1 MTQLLS
7 QIIEQS
13 AQRQPQHVAFRC
25 RERSLTYAEL
35 NEQASQ
41 LAAMLQKFG
50 IEPGDR
56 VAIYMPKAVE
66 MAVGVYGCLKAG
78 VIYVAVDPALPVSR
92 LKCVLEDAEVA
103 AVLTLDRQRKQLDE
117 IWRELEA
124 KPRVV
129 VGLSSAD
136 NIDVD
141 VIAWDAVDAECR
153 FFPPT
158 LSENHPAYIIYTSG
172 STGEPKGI
180 LHTHRSGL
188 AYARL
193 AAETYEVNS
202 TDRLGNFA
210 PLHFDQSTF
219 EFFSGPLVG
228 ATTVLIPEEHMRFP
242 ASLAQLIEDEQLTI
256 WYSVPFALVQLL
268 LRGALETRDLS
279 SLRWVLYGGEP
290 FPVGYLSDLMKRLPA
305 ATFSNVYGPAE
316 VNQCTYFNLTQ
327 PPECVNTSI
336 PIGRIWPET
345 KGLIV
350 DDVNRP
356 VARGEV
362 GELLINSSTM
372 MTGYWNRPE
381 LTDRVMVDLLSN
393 GESVRFFRTGDL
405 VRELDDGNL
414 EFHGRSDRQ
423 IKIRG
428 NRVELDEIQ
437 AVILRLPG
445 ILTVAAFASFDP
457 ATNDRR
463 AVVAV
468 ILSEHAELSANE
480 ILIETRKRLPIYAVP
495 SEVIITERFPQ
506 TTSGKTDYIALE
518 KQFSA
523 TTAGGVA

>member
-219 EFFSGPLVG
+219 EFFLRTAGWCNNRADTRRTHAIPGQSGTTDRRRTTDNLVFGPVRTG
-228 ATTVLIPEEHMRFP
+228 ATAIAR
-242 ASLAQLIEDEQLTI
+242 
-256 WYSVPFALVQLL
+256 SV
-268 LRGALETRDLS
+268 G
-279 SLRWVLYGGEP
+279 
-290 FPVGYLSDLMKRLPA
+290 
-305 ATFSNVYGPAE
+305 
-316 VNQCTYFNLTQ
+316 
-327 PPECVNTSI
+327 
-336 PIGRIWPET
+336 
-345 KGLIV
+345 
-350 DDVNRP
+350 
-356 VARGEV
+356 
-362 GELLINSSTM
+362 NS
-372 MTGYWNRPE
+372 
-381 LTDRVMVDLLSN
+381 
-393 GESVRFFRTGDL
+393 
-405 VRELDDGNL
+405 
-414 EFHGRSDRQ
+414 
-423 IKIRG
+423 
-428 NRVELDEIQ
+428 
-437 AVILRLPG
+437 
-445 ILTVAAFASFDP
+445 
-457 ATNDRR
+457 
-463 AVVAV
+463 
-468 ILSEHAELSANE
+468 
-480 ILIETRKRLPIYAVP
+480 
-495 SEVIITERFPQ
+495 
-506 TTSGKTDYIALE
+506 
-518 KQFSA
+518 
-523 TTAGGVA
+523 

>member
-1 MTQLLS
+1 M
-7 QIIEQS
+7 
-13 AQRQPQHVAFRC
+13 
-25 RERSLTYAEL
+25 
-35 NEQASQ
+35 
-41 LAAMLQKFG
+41 
-50 IEPGDR
+50 
-56 VAIYMPKAVE
+56 
-66 MAVGVYGCLKAG
+66 
-78 VIYVAVDPALPVSR
+78 
-92 LKCVLEDAEVA
+92 
-103 AVLTLDRQRKQLDE
+103 
-117 IWRELEA
+117 
-124 KPRVV
+124 
-129 VGLSSAD
+129 
-136 NIDVD
+136 
-141 VIAWDAVDAECR
+141 
-153 FFPPT
+153 
-158 LSENHPAYIIYTSG
+158 
-172 STGEPKGI
+172 
-180 LHTHRSGL
+180 
-188 AYARL
+188 
-193 AAETYEVNS
+193 
-202 TDRLGNFA
+202 
-210 PLHFDQSTF
+210 
-219 EFFSGPLVG
+219 
-228 ATTVLIPEEHMRFP
+228 
-242 ASLAQLIEDEQLTI
+242 
-256 WYSVPFALVQLL
+256 
-268 LRGALETRDLS
+268 
-279 SLRWVLYGGEP
+279 
-290 FPVGYLSDLMKRLPA
+290 
-305 ATFSNVYGPAE
+305 
-316 VNQCTYFNLTQ
+316 
-327 PPECVNTSI
+327 NTSI